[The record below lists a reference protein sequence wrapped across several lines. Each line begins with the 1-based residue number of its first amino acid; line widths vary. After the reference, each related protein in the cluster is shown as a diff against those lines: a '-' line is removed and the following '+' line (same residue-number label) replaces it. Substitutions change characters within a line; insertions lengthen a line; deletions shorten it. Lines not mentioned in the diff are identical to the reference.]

1 MKEYAKDFY
10 KSAAWK
16 RARQTVIKR
25 ANGLCERCRAAG
37 LYRPGVIVH
46 HKDYITPENIHN
58 PGVTLSL
65 DNLEYLCED
74 CHNKEHK
81 AKPNNRY
88 RFDSDGKLLP
98 PKGEERRTT
107 PPRWIDF
114 GRPHKNRGRYF
125 KKTPQGRTHMRGGQN
140 MAEETKSN
148 EKKAKKRTNKL
159 TNARIKK
166 EIEFLTP
173 MFAGIDD
180 EDKKSLVNSLV
191 EEAAFLKVACFQAK
205 EELKKEGLTT
215 ETVNASQKFVKA
227 HPSATIYE
235 KYSRQYTAII
245 HTLIEYLPPKEK
257 KNISRLAALRN
268 G

>member
-58 PGVTLSL
+58 PGVTLNL

-88 RFDSDGKLLP
+88 RFNSDGKLLP

-107 PPRWIDF
+107 PPV
-114 GRPHKNRGRYF
+114 G
-125 KKTPQGRTHMRGGQN
+125 
-140 MAEETKSN
+140 
-148 EKKAKKRTNKL
+148 
-159 TNARIKK
+159 
-166 EIEFLTP
+166 
-173 MFAGIDD
+173 
-180 EDKKSLVNSLV
+180 
-191 EEAAFLKVACFQAK
+191 
-205 EELKKEGLTT
+205 
-215 ETVNASQKFVKA
+215 
-227 HPSATIYE
+227 
-235 KYSRQYTAII
+235 
-245 HTLIEYLPPKEK
+245 
-257 KNISRLAALRN
+257 
-268 G
+268 

>member
-107 PPRWIDF
+107 PPGGLILDAPTRTEGDTS
-114 GRPHKNRGRYF
+114 
-125 KKTPQGRTHMRGGQN
+125 KKTPQGRTHMRGVKIWQ
-140 MAEETKSN
+140 
-148 EKKAKKRTNKL
+148 KKQKVTRRKR
-159 TNARIKK
+159 KK
-166 EIEFLTP
+166 EQI
-173 MFAGIDD
+173 
-180 EDKKSLVNSLV
+180 NS
-191 EEAAFLKVACFQAK
+191 QMR
-205 EELKKEGLTT
+205 G
-215 ETVNASQKFVKA
+215 
-227 HPSATIYE
+227 
-235 KYSRQYTAII
+235 
-245 HTLIEYLPPKEK
+245 
-257 KNISRLAALRN
+257 
-268 G
+268 

>member
-88 RFDSDGKLLP
+88 RFDSKFMSIHALCFRCIAQFFLFFRSFSLFILLFLP
-98 PKGEERRTT
+98 C
-107 PPRWIDF
+107 
-114 GRPHKNRGRYF
+114 NRLHF
-125 KKTPQGRTHMRGGQN
+125 
-140 MAEETKSN
+140 
-148 EKKAKKRTNKL
+148 
-159 TNARIKK
+159 
-166 EIEFLTP
+166 
-173 MFAGIDD
+173 
-180 EDKKSLVNSLV
+180 
-191 EEAAFLKVACFQAK
+191 
-205 EELKKEGLTT
+205 
-215 ETVNASQKFVKA
+215 
-227 HPSATIYE
+227 
-235 KYSRQYTAII
+235 
-245 HTLIEYLPPKEK
+245 HT
-257 KNISRLAALRN
+257 
-268 G
+268 

>member
-58 PGVTLSL
+58 PGVTLNL

-88 RFDSDGKLLP
+88 RFDSDGKLLISILD
-98 PKGEERRTT
+98 KLSCSLFHNWMTA
-107 PPRWIDF
+107 
-114 GRPHKNRGRYF
+114 NRISWHHNILCNILLVWNCLWYN
-125 KKTPQGRTHMRGGQN
+125 T
-140 MAEETKSN
+140 
-148 EKKAKKRTNKL
+148 L
-159 TNARIKK
+159 AR
-166 EIEFLTP
+166 LY
-173 MFAGIDD
+173 
-180 EDKKSLVNSLV
+180 N
-191 EEAAFLKVACFQAK
+191 
-205 EELKKEGLTT
+205 
-215 ETVNASQKFVKA
+215 
-227 HPSATIYE
+227 
-235 KYSRQYTAII
+235 
-245 HTLIEYLPPKEK
+245 TL
-257 KNISRLAALRN
+257 
-268 G
+268 

>member
-58 PGVTLSL
+58 PGVTLGL

-107 PPRWIDF
+107 PPRWVDF

-125 KKTPQGRTHMRGGQN
+125 KKTPQGRTHMRGVKIWQ
-140 MAEETKSN
+140 
-148 EKKAKKRTNKL
+148 KKQKVTRRKR
-159 TNARIKK
+159 KK
-166 EIEFLTP
+166 EQI
-173 MFAGIDD
+173 
-180 EDKKSLVNSLV
+180 NS
-191 EEAAFLKVACFQAK
+191 QMR
-205 EELKKEGLTT
+205 G
-215 ETVNASQKFVKA
+215 
-227 HPSATIYE
+227 
-235 KYSRQYTAII
+235 
-245 HTLIEYLPPKEK
+245 
-257 KNISRLAALRN
+257 
-268 G
+268 